1 MGWRH
6 LAGWRAALLALLACM
21 HGAALAQS
29 QASSAADD
37 DGMVTLWRVIPADFA
52 NPDFDPVTLEEL
64 LQTSLPRRVDVAPSD
79 TLSGIIQRTFNVS
92 QSWTP
97 AVYDEV
103 LEHVKRVNGLTDA
116 NRLKPGRLRVPDLPQ
131 TAKSDPAPNK
141 AMNAFPKISNIV
153 DSGWDASLRALVG
166 KHTVSEAGRTGAR
179 QVLQIRRVPLAEAKA
194 LTEEAGMVTTP
205 YAYKASD
212 APMLVE
218 LSAVPS
224 PGAAGTGC
232 PAVDPAL
239 GALIGQKPRG
249 RAVVVVLDDAWPDQA
264 EFLKARDFVD
274 QASRAIRARFKM
286 EGATPTQDLDDLR
299 SRTATSFPPGI
310 AQYPAIGTH
319 AGAIKASLREFT
331 CNDPAGGV
339 EVIYLPMT
347 YAQSGALP
355 LLREIMF
362 LSYLARSTSNRF
374 TPEIQWTEPPSDQI
388 KAAQQ
393 LAAEPFRPKGKMT
406 ALLSPFQGDQ
416 PGTLKTDQALV
427 EQVAFFLRLYSDA
440 TDVPHFLSMSW
451 IARELSLQV
460 YFPEYSYGLMLA
472 AAGNAA
478 AVDVHEKRVQ
488 FAYRST
494 NPGDVIAVENSD
506 GTQWLCSSS
515 RFTRAADIDVLGVG
529 YPGRIDGT
537 ALCGTSFSTPRVAWL
552 LAAREAWVAPA
563 PKAEDRSTW
572 QARQKTRIRRLTSAA
587 AADSARFYVT
597 WQKLVG
603 LP

>member
-1 MGWRH
+1 MGSKRVTGSGAVV
-6 LAGWRAALLALLACM
+6 LAMLVCM
-21 HGAALAQS
+21 HTASFAQT
-29 QASSAADD
+29 QVSSPLPDD
-37 DGMVTLWRVIPADFA
+37 DGMVTLWRVVPADFA
-52 NPDFDPVTLEEL
+52 DPEFDPSTLAKL
-64 LQTSLPRRVDVAPSD
+64 LQTSLPRRVDVVPND

-97 AVYDEV
+97 AVYEEV
-103 LEHVKRVNGLTDA
+103 QEHVKRINGLANA
-116 NRLKPGRLRVPDLPQ
+116 NRLKPGPLRVPDLPQ
-131 TAKSDPAPNK
+131 TAKSNPAPNK
-141 AMNAFPKISNIV
+141 ALNAFPKISNIAA
-153 DSGWDASLRALVG
+153 SGWDSSLQALVG
-166 KHTVSEAGRTGAR
+166 KPMVSEAGRAGAK

-194 LTEEAGMVTTP
+194 LFESSSMVTAP

-212 APMLVE
+212 TPMLVE
-218 LSAVPS
+218 LSAEPA

-239 GALIGQKPRG
+239 AAVIAHKPRG
-249 RAVVVVLDDAWPDQA
+249 RAVVVVLDDAWPDQG
-264 EFLKARDFVD
+264 EFLKARDFVAR
-274 QASRAIRARFKM
+274 ASSAIRGRFKM
-286 EGATPTQDLDDLR
+286 ETAPTQDLDDLR

-310 AQYPAIGTH
+310 APYPAIRTH
-319 AGAIKASLREFT
+319 AAAIKASLREFT
-331 CNDPAGGV
+331 CNDSVAGV

-347 YAQSGALP
+347 YAQDGALP

-362 LSYLARSTSNRF
+362 LSYLARSTSNKF
-374 TPEIQWTEPPSDQI
+374 TSELQWTEPPSDQF

-393 LAAEPFRPKGKMT
+393 LAGEPFRPKGKMT
-406 ALLSPFQGDQ
+406 ALLSPFQSDQ
-416 PGTLKTDQALV
+416 PVTLKTDQALV
-427 EQVAFFLRLYSDA
+427 EQIAFFLRLYSDA
-440 TDVPHFLSMSW
+440 ADVPHFLSMSW

-472 AAGNAA
+472 AAGNTAG
-478 AVDVHEKRVQ
+478 VNVHDKRVQ

-515 RFTRAADIDVLGVG
+515 RFTRAADVDVLGVG

-552 LAAREAWVAPA
+552 LAAREAWIAPA

-572 QARQKTRIRRLTSAA
+572 QARQKTRIRRLTSAEA
-587 AADSARFYVT
+587 TDSARFYVT